1 MDGPRELH
9 DAYRVDKGGK
19 GTFDEVMRGWRCLN
33 RHGVDVNILC
43 TVHAANADHPLEVY
57 RFFRDELKTE
67 FIQFIPIVERV
78 TRRCC
83 RWRTWAG
90 ASAAAIRARC
100 TCSKA
105 TRSPSARSD
114 RSNGAG
120 S

>member
-1 MDGPRELH
+1 M
-9 DAYRVDKGGK
+9 
-19 GTFDEVMRGWRCLN
+19 

-78 TRRCC
+78 TREMLP
-83 RWRTWAG
+83 WPTWAG
-90 ASAAAIRARC
+90 ASAAAIRVRSTC
-100 TCSKA
+100 TKA
-105 TRSPSARSD
+105 TRSPSARSAP
-114 RSNGAG
+114 SSGAG